1 MSDHLIGLDIGGTH
15 VAGAL
20 LHPAGIK
27 ESSIINKHLDSGA
40 SALSVIDTISLVI
53 SELTNKLDGTM
64 VTGIAIPGPFNYP
77 QGVCEIQG
85 VGGKFANCFGLQFK
99 EALRTFTG
107 FKPGTDFYFFN
118 DAHCFA
124 LGAYQHLG
132 LPDKDLICIT
142 LGTGFGSA
150 FILNGAVAEHHE
162 NIPPSGMFYNEPFK
176 EALAD
181 DYFSSRWLV
190 TEYQKRT
197 GRQVPSV
204 KELAE
209 LAKHDPDAI
218 TVFNDFGDNLAS
230 FLAPWI
236 RKSASTALI
245 AGGNLTR
252 TWELFSGSFNQRLK
266 ALGSEIDVSVI
277 NDTELRI
284 MEGAALLAR
293 QRKNEL
299 VKPGAFRKTRQTLL
313 PSQRSGQATDNY
325 EIFPSYLL
333 QEGIINTGFQT
344 LARAVRMEK
353 TLIIDGYG
361 GVLWEQFRE
370 NMNHALWQEG
380 VKSLWFDI
388 NACLKKEH
396 VINQMIADSLNGDDP
411 VFGKKYGGQLSDF
424 FDEEKLGL
432 ISPDDSAGMCIVY
445 GTGASLSGWTGKQIY
460 LDTPKNEIQ
469 YRMRAKTIYNLGS
482 STIYEN
488 TQMYKRFYFV
498 DWPVLNEHKRKL
510 LPEID
515 LAADEQRVSDI
526 SWISGDDLR
535 NALKN
540 MLKHAFRARPWF
552 EAGVWGGQWMKQ
564 KLNGLNRD
572 EINYAWSFELIT
584 PENGIV
590 LEQNN
595 NLLEISFDFILFHG
609 HEELL
614 GKAATRFGYE
624 FPIRFDFLDTF
635 DGGNLSI
642 QCHPRPDYIRSR
654 FGEHFTQ
661 DETYYILDAE
671 KGAEVYLG
679 FQDDIDKEKFR
690 SALEDAQQNK
700 TEIDIKKFVQCF
712 PAKKHDLFLIPNGT
726 IHASGRNNMVLEIS
740 STPYIFTF
748 KMYDWQRLDL
758 TGKPR
763 PINIEHAFSNLYF
776 DRKGDQVPKDLI
788 SRPELIEDI
797 AGYKRYLLPTHP
809 EHFYRIERYEF
820 SGEIKIRTN
829 GQCHIGML
837 VEGSSLLITTDDRV
851 QKFHYAETFVVPA
864 AAGEYKLLNN
874 GAESVMV
881 VIAYVKDELQ

>member
-1 MSDHLIGLDIGGTH
+1 
-15 VAGAL
+15 
-20 LHPAGIK
+20 
-27 ESSIINKHLDSGA
+27 
-40 SALSVIDTISLVI
+40 
-53 SELTNKLDGTM
+53 
-64 VTGIAIPGPFNYP
+64 FR
-77 QGVCEIQG
+77 
-85 VGGKFANCFGLQFK
+85 
-99 EALRTFTG
+99 EALKTFTG

-124 LGAYQHLG
+124 LGAYHHLH

-142 LGTGFGSA
+142 LGTGFGSS
-150 FILNGAVAEHHE
+150 FILNGTVTEHHE
-162 NIPPSGMFYNEPFK
+162 NIPVSGMFYDEPFK

-209 LAKHDPDAI
+209 LAKHDHDAI
-218 TVFNDFGDNLAS
+218 TVFNDFGDNLAT

-236 RKSASTALI
+236 RKSGSTALI
-245 AGGNLTR
+245 AGGNLTK
-252 TWELFSGSFNQRLK
+252 TWGLFSGSFNQRLK
-266 ALGSEIDVSVI
+266 VLGSKIDVSVI

-299 VKPGAFRKTRQTLL
+299 VQPGPFRKTSQPLL
-313 PSQRSGQATDNY
+313 PSQRSTQTTDTY

-333 QEGIINTGFQT
+333 KEGSISTGFQT

-380 VKSLWFDI
+380 IKPLWFDI

-411 VFGKKYGGQLSDF
+411 VFGKKYAGQLRDF

-445 GTGASLSGWTGKQIY
+445 GTGASLSGWTGKHIY

-482 STIYEN
+482 STNYEN

-498 DWPVLNEHKRKL
+498 DWPVLNEHKKKL

-515 LAADEQRVSDI
+515 FVADEQRVSTI

-535 NALKN
+535 NALNN

-564 KLNGLNRD
+564 ILKGLNKD

-609 HEELL
+609 NEELL

-624 FPIRFDFLDTF
+624 FPIRFDFLDTY

-679 FQDDIDKEKFR
+679 FQDDINPEKFR
-690 SALEDAQQNK
+690 SALEDAQQNR
-700 TEIDIKKFVQCF
+700 TEIDIKKFVQSF

-788 SRPELIEDI
+788 SRPALIEDT
-797 AGYKRYLLPTHP
+797 AGYRRYLLPTHP
-809 EHFYRIERYEF
+809 EHFYCIERYEF

-874 GAESVMV
+874 GAETVMV